1 MSPMDV
7 FFAGDLPARGAGG
20 RSCSTGCRMEALSNR
35 PQWQTGEGH
44 AGEISRIIS
53 FCTPVIWVFPIL
65 LLSTFA
71 QYLIS
76 SLTYHSRFMRIYA
89 KLNVVTVGSIRPPT
103 TVTEDS
109 QQVRHQHPSS
119 CSNWQCFLVRTKAWA
134 RVGGFHQQDEA
145 FH

>member
-1 MSPMDV
+1 MDV
-7 FFAGDLPARGAGG
+7 FFAGDLPARRAGG

-35 PQWQTGEGH
+35 PQRQTGEGH

-53 FCTPVIWVFPIL
+53 FCTPVIWVFPM

-71 QYLIS
+71 RYLVL

-89 KLNVVTVGSIRPPT
+89 KINVVTVGSIRPPA

-119 CSNWQCFLVRTKAWA
+119 CSNWQCFLVRTKASA